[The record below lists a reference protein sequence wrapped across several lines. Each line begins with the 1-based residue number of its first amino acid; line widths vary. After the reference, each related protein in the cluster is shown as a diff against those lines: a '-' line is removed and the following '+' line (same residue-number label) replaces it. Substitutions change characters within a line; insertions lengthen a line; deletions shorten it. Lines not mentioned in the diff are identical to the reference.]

1 MKILKYKK
9 RANGKYSIYLDDGR
23 EFVYYEEVIL
33 KYNLLLTKEIK
44 EEDLLTIHNANL
56 EYDVYYVALKSI
68 ESRYKSIY
76 ELRGV
81 LLRKE
86 YPKEMIDKAIDKLI
100 DQKYLDDRLFAKSY
114 IHSEMVTTS
123 HGPNRIKKELL
134 DKHVDEAII
143 DEELEAFD
151 LDSQI
156 EKIRKIIEH
165 GIKTNRNKG
174 GLVLKQKIV
183 NDLKLQGYSY
193 DIISSIIDEYS
204 FGNDKELA
212 KKEYEKLY
220 KKYSSKYEG
229 YELKNKIREKMFQK
243 GLVYEEE

>member
-33 KYNLLLTKEIK
+33 KYNLLITKEIK

-86 YPKEMIDKAIDKLI
+86 YPREMIDKAIDKLI
-100 DQKYLDDRLFAKSY
+100 SQKYLDDRLFTKSY
-114 IHSEMVTTS
+114 IHSQMVSTS
-123 HGPNRIKKELL
+123 HGPNRIKKDLL
-134 DKHVDEAII
+134 DKHVSEDII
-143 DEELEAFD
+143 DEEMEAFD
-151 LDSQI
+151 TDTQL
-156 EKIRKIIEH
+156 EKIKKIIDR
-165 GIKTNRNKG
+165 GIKTNHSKG
-174 GLVLKQKIV
+174 GVVLKQKIV
-183 NDLKLQGYSY
+183 NDLKMQGYSY
-193 DIISSIIDEYS
+193 DIIPSIINEYK

-212 KKEYEKLY
+212 KKEYDKLY
-220 KKYSSKYEG
+220 RKYSTKYEG
-229 YELKNKIREKMFQK
+229 YELKNIIREKMYQK
-243 GLVYEEE
+243 GFVYEEE

>member
-114 IHSEMVTTS
+114 IHSGMVTTS